1 MLTTGFL
8 SMWISNTATAAMI
21 LPIAHAVLQEIGGN
35 KKPDH
40 DSNEETH
47 MQKLNSDECL
57 EDTAAGESATVSLT
71 SATVELSPKLDS
83 DRTVETNNDIYMDDD
98 MDSGSELT
106 DVSNNI
112 SRDDTYNT
120 FGDNGKQK
128 VKKRVRFQLPK
139 QSYSDEK
146 LQNDKSLKKL
156 SKGLMLGVAYAAN
169 IGGTATLTGTGPNLV
184 LKGDVAKYVWMY
196 FYCLPLFH
204 ACCHVRCFPDS
215 PNLVNFGNWF
225 VYGVPQMLL
234 ILLFAWVYLSLV
246 FCSNRY
252 EQNYNY
258 YMHLC

>member
-1 MLTTGFL
+1 
-8 SMWISNTATAAMI
+8 MWISNTATAAMI
-21 LPIAHAVLQEIGGN
+21 LPIAHTVLQEIGGN
-35 KKPDH
+35 KKPHHESD
-40 DSNEETH
+40 EETH
-47 MQKLNSDECL
+47 TQELNSDNCL
-57 EDTAAGESATVSLT
+57 EDTGESATVSLT

-83 DRTVETNNDIYMDDD
+83 ETTVETNNDIYLDED

-120 FGDNGKQK
+120 FEDNDKQK

-184 LKGDVAKYVWMY
+184 LKGDVAKYV
-196 FYCLPLFH
+196 
-204 ACCHVRCFPDS
+204 
-215 PNLVNFGNWF
+215 
-225 VYGVPQMLL
+225 
-234 ILLFAWVYLSLV
+234 
-246 FCSNRY
+246 
-252 EQNYNY
+252 
-258 YMHLC
+258 